1 MAMVDPF
8 TPNAFSLTTLTH
20 AINNL
25 KYKPGRLG
33 ELGLFQEQGIAT
45 LDAAVEERD
54 GVLSLLDIAPRGAPG
69 KPAHGEARRIHTF
82 RVPHIPQMATLLADE
97 VQGVRAFGQESQAEA
112 LTTRLTE
119 RLTTLRANLDY
130 TLESHRVAALMGNYY
145 DANGTATSLF
155 TTFSVSQ
162 QTHAMGFSS
171 SSSSTAR
178 KKAAEVLEL
187 IESALDGVP
196 FSGVRVLCSSG
207 FWKILIEDKDAKETY
222 LNTQM
227 ASSLRNDPRLAFDWN
242 GFTWERYRG
251 TSAVKLTD
259 DCAYAV
265 PEGIPGLF
273 ITRFAP
279 ANYTETVNTLG
290 LPYYAKSEPMR
301 MGKGY
306 DIEAQSNPLNLCTR
320 PASII
325 KLTVS

>member
-8 TPNAFSLTTLTH
+8 TPDAFSLTTLTQ

-82 RVPHIPQMATLLADE
+82 RVPHIPQMATILADE
-97 VQGVRAFGQESQAEA
+97 VQGIRAFGSESQSEVLA
-112 LTTRLTE
+112 TRLSE
-119 RLTTLRANLDY
+119 RLATLRANLDY
-130 TLESHRVAALMGNYY
+130 TLESHRVAALMGNFY
-145 DANGTATSLF
+145 DANGNATSLF
-155 TTFSVSQ
+155 TTFGVSQ
-162 QTHAMGFSS
+162 QTLSFVLG
-171 SSSSTAR
+171 TATTKIR
-178 KKAAEVLEL
+178 SKINTALEY
-187 IESALDGVP
+187 IETALDGVT
-196 FSGVRVLCSSG
+196 FTGVRVLCG
-207 FWKILIEDKDAKETY
+207 KTFWDNLVTHEMVEKTY

-227 ASSLRNDPRLAFDWN
+227 AADLRRDPRLEFEFG
-242 GFTWERYRG
+242 GFTFERYRG
-251 TSAVKLTD
+251 TSAVKIGDTD
-259 DCAYAV
+259 AYAV
-265 PEGIPGLF
+265 PMGIPGLF
-273 ITRFAP
+273 LTRFAP

-290 LPYYAKSEPMR
+290 LPYYAKSEPMK

-320 PASII
+320 PAAII